1 MGKQTA
7 WMSLTIWKMYEEA
20 VYIEARYNERLN
32 GELYDVL
39 LVMRCHHYIY
49 SLKLMSGLKQIKHLR
64 RKDL

>member
-1 MGKQTA
+1 
-7 WMSLTIWKMYEEA
+7 MYEEA

-39 LVMRCHHYIY
+39 LVMRYHYIY
-49 SLKLMSGLKQIKHLR
+49 SLKLMSGLKQIKYLR

>member
-1 MGKQTA
+1 
-7 WMSLTIWKMYEEA
+7 MYEEA

>member
-1 MGKQTA
+1 
-7 WMSLTIWKMYEEA
+7 MSLTIWKMYEEA

-39 LVMRCHHYIY
+39 LVMRYHYIY
-49 SLKLMSGLKQIKHLR
+49 SLKLMSGLKQIKYLR